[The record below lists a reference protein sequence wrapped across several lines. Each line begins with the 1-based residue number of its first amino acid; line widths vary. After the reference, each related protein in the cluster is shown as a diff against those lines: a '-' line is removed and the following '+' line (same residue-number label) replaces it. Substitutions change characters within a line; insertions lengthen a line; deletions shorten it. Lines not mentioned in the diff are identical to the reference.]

1 MAAFRRGDRRH
12 KTDVRIGC
20 GSAYSE
26 DRLEP
31 AVDLAERGQ
40 LDYLAL
46 DCLAERTLVHAQLRR
61 LADPATGYD
70 IRLRELIQ
78 RLVPPCVENG
88 VALIGNMGAANPQAA
103 VEVTLALA
111 REMGLRGLRVASI
124 VGDNV
129 LDLVK
134 RTDPVLAETGRPL
147 SELWGEVA
155 SANAYIGGEKIV
167 EALEQDADVVLGGRI
182 ADPSLFL
189 GPLMYAFGWRQ
200 DDWDLKAHGQVV
212 GHLLEC
218 GTHGTG
224 GNFPDPPYRV
234 VPGMA
239 RIGLPMAE
247 VRSDGEAVITK
258 LPDSGGAVDVLNCK
272 AQLVYEIHDPA
283 NYLTPDLTVDV
294 RNVQLEQVGPDRV
307 RVTGARGKPW
317 PERLKVLVG
326 VLEGYIGEGEITFA
340 GPGAYDRARLGAEV
354 VQERMA
360 IDKPEIEEL
369 RVDYIGVNSVHGS
382 ATPPP
387 AAEPYE
393 VRLRIAGR
401 ARDKAAAE
409 WLGREVE
416 FLYFGPAAGAGARKS
431 VRQVLGMY
439 SVFLP
444 RDQVCLEVNVREV

>member
-1 MAAFRRGDRRH
+1 MAAFRRGDRRD
-12 KTDVRIGC
+12 KSEVRIGC
-20 GSAYSE
+20 GSAYAE

-31 AVDLAERGQ
+31 AVDLAERGR
-40 LDYLAL
+40 LDYLSL

-61 LADPATGYD
+61 LADPRTGYD
-70 IRLRELIQ
+70 VRLREIIG

-88 VALIGNMGAANPQAA
+88 VTLVGNMGAANPEAA
-103 VEVTLALA
+103 VDVTLEMA
-111 REMGLRGLRVASI
+111 RAMGYSGLRVASI

-147 SELWGEVA
+147 SELWGEPA
-155 SANAYIGGEKIV
+155 SANAYVGADKIV
-167 EALEQDADVVLGGRI
+167 EALENDADVVLGGRI

-189 GPLMYAFGWRQ
+189 GPLMFAFGWRQ
-200 DDWDLKAHGQVV
+200 DDWDLKAQGQVV

-224 GNFPDPPYRV
+224 GNFADPPYRV
-234 VPGMA
+234 VPDQA

-247 VRSDGEAVITK
+247 VRADGDAIVTK
-258 LPDSGGAVDVLNCK
+258 LPDSGGVVDVLNCK

-294 RNVQLEQVGPDRV
+294 RNVHLEQVGRDRV
-307 RVTGARGKPW
+307 HVSGARGKPW
-317 PERLKVLVG
+317 PQTLKVLVG

-340 GPGAYDRARLGAEV
+340 GPGAYDRARLSAEV
-354 VQERMA
+354 VRQRMA
-360 IDKPEIEEL
+360 IDKPAIEDL
-369 RVDYIGVNSVHGS
+369 RVDFIGVNSVHG
-382 ATPPP
+382 AAAPEP
-387 AAEPYE
+387 AVEPYE
-393 VRLRIAGR
+393 VRLRMAGR
-401 ARDKAAAE
+401 SRDRAAAE
-409 WLGREVE
+409 WLGQEVE

-439 SVFLP
+439 STYLP
-444 RDQVCLEVNVREV
+444 RDQVCLEVDVREA